1 MIMAL
6 CTVPALTFGQA
17 KFKIAAKVGDYS
29 APVKAFLLYRVDG
42 KLVRDSAIL
51 DHGKFNFEGAINYPS
66 QAQLILDHKGEG
78 LSKLG
83 RTADVTSIYLDKSNI
98 VLNAKDSVK
107 NATLSGS
114 KINDE
119 SKKYKELTAAEDNEI
134 AQINNDFRD
143 ASDEEKQDELFNTQ
157 LKDRFDQANQ
167 KKHELQVQFIKQNP
181 ASYISL
187 LVLMDYAGQSF
198 EPATIEPLYK
208 SLSQEILASPSGQ
221 AFAKVI
227 EAAKATAIGATA
239 PEFSQNDTKDLPV
252 SLSSFR
258 GKYVLLDFWASWCLP
273 CRKENPNL
281 VKSYN
286 DYKDK
291 NFTVLGI
298 SLDQP
303 GKKEAWMNAIKD
315 DGLVWTQVS
324 DLKFWENAAAKL
336 YGVRA
341 IPQNFLLD
349 PSGKIVAKNLRGDA
363 LNAKLAELLK

>member
-1 MIMAL
+1 M
-6 CTVPALTFGQA
+6 
-17 KFKIAAKVGDYS
+17 
-29 APVKAFLLYRVDG
+29 
-42 KLVRDSAIL
+42 
-51 DHGKFNFEGAINYPS
+51 
-66 QAQLILDHKGEG
+66 DHKGEG

-83 RTADVTSIYLDKSNI
+83 RAADVTNLYLENGEI
-98 VLNAKDSVK
+98 VLTAKDSLK

-114 KINDE
+114 KINDD
-119 SKKYKELTAAEDNEI
+119 SKKYKGLIAPMDAEI
-134 AQINNDFRD
+134 AQINIDFRN
-143 ASDEEKQDELFNTQ
+143 ASDQEKQDELFNAQ
-157 LKDRFDQANQ
+157 LKDRFEQANK
-167 KKHELQVQFIKQNP
+167 KKHDVQGEFVKQNP
-181 ASYISL
+181 SSYVSL
-187 LVLMDYAGQSF
+187 LVLMDYAGQNF
-198 EPATIEPLYK
+198 EPATVEPLYK
-208 SLSQEILASPSGQ
+208 SLSAGILSTPSGV

-227 EAAKATAIGATA
+227 ESAKATAIGALA
-239 PEFSQNDTKDLPV
+239 PEFSQNDINDVPV
-252 SLSSFR
+252 ALSSFR

-286 DYKDK
+286 NYKDR

-341 IPQNFLLD
+341 IPQNFLID
-349 PSGKIVAKNLRGDA
+349 PTGKIVAKNLRGDA